1 MMNKVLQFFFN
12 KPYIFPLLRILSK
25 LYPVKV
31 INYEYG
37 ILIDILQGTAILEF
51 NWIHCLRYSLRARLV
66 RLLLLARI
74 LADFTLWRY
83 LQFSLERFSATNSLC
98 HERFLFLVLL
108 THKQRI

>member
-51 NWIHCLRYSLRARLV
+51 N
-66 RLLLLARI
+66 
-74 LADFTLWRY
+74 
-83 LQFSLERFSATNSLC
+83 
-98 HERFLFLVLL
+98 
-108 THKQRI
+108 